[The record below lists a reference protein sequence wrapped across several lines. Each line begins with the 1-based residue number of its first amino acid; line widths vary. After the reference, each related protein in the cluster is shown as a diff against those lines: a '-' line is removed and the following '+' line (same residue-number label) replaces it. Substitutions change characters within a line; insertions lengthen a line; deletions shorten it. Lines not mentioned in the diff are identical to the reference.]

1 MGQSKGKYV
10 YFIFQQKKKVITWV
24 AYVTWAS
31 FCCLGEY
38 SWSRPDG
45 FAASKNSSWFSLL
58 SLYLVSSFL
67 RHWILSSRAFVS
79 CRLLWVGCLRH
90 CLLGLVSGFSCLLS
104 VHLRIFSWV
113 SEPRLLEVGRAVR
126 LHWRVRGFKLRAL
139 ADRGNIMFCAKKKVT
154 HVWIHLQARKSILG
168 NSFYLKF
175 ELSLAMRGK
184 AVMST
189 EKRWAL

>member
-1 MGQSKGKYV
+1 M
-10 YFIFQQKKKVITWV
+10 II
-24 AYVTWAS
+24 
-31 FCCLGEY
+31 CCDWNFDWFEY
-38 SWSRPDG
+38 SWLYHAITISTYMLIQWDTICGHGEYNWIYRDHWLYYLVFTIVPMLRTFVSG
-45 FAASKNSSWFSLL
+45 IFFL
-58 SLYLVSSFL
+58 SL
-67 RHWILSSRAFVS
+67 
-79 CRLLWVGCLRH
+79 
-90 CLLGLVSGFSCLLS
+90 CLLS
-104 VHLRIFSWV
+104 VYLRIVSCL
-113 SEPRLLEVGRAVR
+113 SEPRLLEVSRAVR

-154 HVWIHLQARKSILG
+154 HVWIHLQARKSIMG